1 MGMRPWGLGLNSIT
15 RRLSLKHR
23 LLALT
28 LAAAVPGLLA
38 LAYNT
43 FDLRNARRA
52 EVQADVMRNTRFA
65 VSEIEQI
72 FGGARNV
79 LQTVS
84 LAAELRVDAQTCSDY
99 VGRVAKGIDALT
111 AIFVTDRKGAIR
123 CASAPPLP
131 MADFGD
137 RDYFRQVLD
146 GSPFAIGSYVQS
158 RASGRFIVPLAVP
171 LTVDNAVAGVVV
183 AGLNLKW
190 LGDRISYRATPGG
203 SAITLADGNGVIVWR
218 EPRPEAFVGTRVA
231 EANLA
236 SLTGA
241 TAGVTEIADAAGNQR
256 ISGFLPAGATP
267 FGLAVATD
275 VSKSEAFRGVD
286 DASKRSLLLFAL
298 GSLGA
303 LVLAWMAGEGMIRQP
318 LMKLVATAEAW
329 RRGHD
334 MVRTGIIDRD
344 DEIGLLG
351 QTFDRLMDENQQRE
365 AEREAAEA
373 RRDILIRELAHRV
386 KNTLATV
393 QSIASLS
400 FRDSQ
405 GPEALRGFQERLQAL
420 VRSHDLLTRHNWE
433 RADITD
439 ILEVALAPLR
449 EHRAERFALNGPAVE
464 LAATTAVAVAM
475 ILHELCTNAVKYGAL
490 SNQRG
495 TVTIHWAAMAEPQ
508 GTAVSLTW
516 IESGGPPVER
526 PTQEG
531 FGTRLIGNLT
541 RQMSGGFEPRYA
553 PSGLVC
559 HIRFISPTLG
569 EDAPAEMVR
578 AAE

>member
-1 MGMRPWGLGLNSIT
+1 MRPGGPGLKRIT

-38 LAYNT
+38 LAYNA
-43 FDLRNARRA
+43 FDLRNTRRA
-52 EVQADVMRNTRFA
+52 EVQTEVMRNTRFA
-65 VSEIEQI
+65 VSEIEQV
-72 FGGARNV
+72 FGGARSV
-79 LQTVS
+79 LQTVA
-84 LAAELRVDAQTCSDY
+84 LAAELRADENTCSDY
-99 VGRVAKGIDALT
+99 VGRVAKGVDALT
-111 AIFVTDRKGAIR
+111 AIFVTDRAGAIR
-123 CASAPPLP
+123 CASDSPLP
-131 MADFGD
+131 TANLGD
-137 RDYFRQVLD
+137 RPYFQKALE
-146 GSPFAIGSYVQS
+146 GKPFVIGNYVQS
-158 RASGRFIVPLAVP
+158 RASGRFVVPLAVP
-171 LTVDNAVAGVVV
+171 LLVDNAVTGVVV

-190 LGDRISYRATPGG
+190 LGDRISYRAVPGV
-203 SAITLADGNGVIVWR
+203 SAITIADENGVIVWR
-218 EPRPEAFVGTRVA
+218 EPRPEAYVGTRVA
-231 EANLA
+231 EATLSPLA
-236 SLTGA
+236 GA
-241 TAGVTEIADAAGNQR
+241 TGGITEIADTSGHER
-256 ISGFLPAGATP
+256 IFGYVPAGATS
-267 FGLAVATD
+267 FGLSVATD
-275 VSKSEAFRGVD
+275 VSKDAAFRGVD

-303 LVLAWMAGEGMIRQP
+303 LVLAWMTGEGMIRQP
-318 LMKLVATAEAW
+318 LMKVVATAEAW

-405 GPEALRGFQERLQAL
+405 GPDALRGFHERLQAL

-439 ILEVALAPLR
+439 ILDVALAPLR
-449 EHRAERFALNGPAVE
+449 ENRSERFVLNGPAVE
-464 LAATTAVAVAM
+464 LPATTAVAVAM

-495 TVTIHWAAMAEPQ
+495 SITIRWAAIAEPR

-516 IESGGPPVER
+516 SESGGPPVER
-526 PTQEG
+526 PAQEG
-531 FGTRLIGNLT
+531 FGTRLMESLT

-559 HIRFISPTLG
+559 HIRFVSPSLSA
-569 EDAPAEMVR
+569 DAPDELVR